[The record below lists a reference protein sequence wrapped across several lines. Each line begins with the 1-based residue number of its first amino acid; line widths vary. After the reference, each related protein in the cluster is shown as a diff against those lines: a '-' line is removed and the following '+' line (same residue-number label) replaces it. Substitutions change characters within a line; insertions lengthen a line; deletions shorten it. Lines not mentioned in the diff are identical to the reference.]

1 MKKKEFTVEEL
12 RARLDPSGLP
22 KHVAVIMDGNGRW
35 AARRGMPRIAGHKK
49 GADTV
54 RSVTELARKLGI
66 GVLTLYAFSD
76 ENWGRPKTEVGFLME
91 MLERYLKNEIP
102 VMKKNGIRFRVIG
115 RTEAPGLVPPEQAE
129 RGRVLKLFGFE
140 GVERVELED
149 ASAGDIVAL
158 AGLSGV
164 EIGKTVTDGEHLERL
179 AGIAVEEPTISV
191 DFMVNDSPFAGR
203 AGKFVTTRQVR
214 ERLFRE
220 LERNVAM
227 RVQDTDQP
235 DTLTVSGRGEL
246 HLSILMETMR
256 REGYEFQ
263 VSRPRVITRPG
274 PRGETWE
281 PFEEL
286 LIDVPEGYIGIVME
300 KLGPRRATL
309 MDMRNPGQG
318 TVRMRF
324 RVPARGLFGYRSE
337 FLTDTRGTGIL
348 HHRFLE
354 YGSWAGA
361 VEGRSRGVMVADREG
376 VAVAYALFNL
386 QERGT
391 LFTSPGDPE

>member
-263 VSRPRVITRPG
+263 VSRPRVITREG
-274 PRGETWE
+274 DQGERLE
-281 PFEEL
+281 PYEEL
-286 LIDVPEGYIGIVME
+286 LVDVPDGMLGVVME
-300 KLGPRRATL
+300 RLGPRRAEML
-309 MDMRNPGQG
+309 DMRNVGQG
-318 TVRMRF
+318 GGARVHLTF
-324 RVPARGLFGYRSE
+324 RIPARGLFGYRSDL
-337 FLTDTRGTGIL
+337 LTDTRGEGVL
-348 HHRFLE
+348 HHR
-354 YGSWAGA
+354 S
-361 VEGRSRGVMVADREG
+361 
-376 VAVAYALFNL
+376 
-386 QERGT
+386 
-391 LFTSPGDPE
+391 